1 MPSAAGERNPES
13 AANWQNGAPAPA
25 GPVDSQPAD
34 MTPMKTSHGQRPLDG
49 YRVLEM
55 GQLLAGPFAASM
67 LAYFGAE
74 VIKIE
79 PPGTGDPIRTWRV
92 MKDGVS
98 LWWHSLGRNKKSVT
112 LDLRN
117 PRGRELARA
126 LALKSDILVENFR
139 PGTLEKWGL
148 GPADLWQK
156 NPGLIYGRIS
166 GYGQTGPYASKPGF
180 ASVCEG
186 LGGFRY
192 VNGFPGEA
200 PVRPN
205 LSIGDTLAGIHCVI
219 GILLAA
225 IQRSRDPAG
234 RGQVIDAALYES
246 VFNLMEGVVPEYS
259 GAGVVREPSGSTL
272 TGIVPTNTYRCK
284 DGRFVI
290 IGGNGDSIYKRLM
303 QAIGRPEL
311 ADDPRMANNAG
322 RVVHEKELD
331 AAIGA
336 WTGSM
341 TAAGVLDVLAR
352 AEVPSGPIYSVVDM
366 LADPHFNAR
375 GLFEEVQ
382 VNGEALKIP
391 AMLPFMSE
399 TPGRTDWPGPE
410 VGAHNAE
417 VLGELLGFGPD
428 QLAGL
433 RNDGVI

>member
-1 MPSAAGERNPES
+1 M
-13 AANWQNGAPAPA
+13 
-25 GPVDSQPAD
+25 D
-34 MTPMKTSHGQRPLDG
+34 TTKGQRPLDG

-79 PPGTGDPIRTWRV
+79 PPGEGDPIRTWRV

-112 LDLRN
+112 LDLRT
-117 PRGRELARA
+117 PKGRAIARE
-126 LALKSDILVENFR
+126 LALKSDVLIENFR

-148 GPADLWQK
+148 GPADLWPE
-156 NPGLIYGRIS
+156 NPGLVYGRIS
-166 GYGQTGPYASKPGF
+166 GYGQNGPYATKPGF

-186 LGGFRY
+186 VGGFRY
-192 VNGFPGEA
+192 VNGFPGDA

-219 GILLAA
+219 GVLLAC
-225 IQRSRDPAG
+225 IQRSRDPQK

-259 GAGVVREPSGSTL
+259 GAGVIREPSGSTL

-284 DGRFVI
+284 DGKFVI

-303 QAIGRPEL
+303 QAINRSEL

-331 AAIGA
+331 AAIGQ
-336 WTGSM
+336 WTHSL
-341 TAAGVLDVLAR
+341 TAAGVLEILGKAD
-352 AEVPSGPIYSVVDM
+352 VPSGPIYSVADM
-366 LADPHFNAR
+366 FTDPHFNAR

-382 VNGEALKIP
+382 VNGQPLKIP
-391 AMLPFMSE
+391 AMMPFLSA
-399 TPGRTDWPGPE
+399 TPGRTDWPGPT

-417 VLGELLGFGPD
+417 VLGDLLGYKPD
-428 QLAGL
+428 EITTLS
-433 RNDGVI
+433 RDGVI

>member
-1 MPSAAGERNPES
+1 M
-13 AANWQNGAPAPA
+13 
-25 GPVDSQPAD
+25 D
-34 MTPMKTSHGQRPLDG
+34 KKKGQRPLDG

-55 GQLLAGPFAASM
+55 GQLLAGPFAASV
-67 LAYFGAE
+67 LGYFGAE

-79 PPGTGDPIRTWRV
+79 PPGAGDPIRTWRV

-112 LDLRN
+112 LDLRT
-117 PRGRELARA
+117 PKGRAIARE
-126 LALKSDILVENFR
+126 LALKSDVLIENFR
-139 PGTLEKWGL
+139 PGTLEKWGM

-166 GYGQTGPYASKPGF
+166 GYGQNGPYASKPGF

-186 LGGFRY
+186 VGGFRY
-192 VNGFPGEA
+192 VNGFPGDA

-219 GILLAA
+219 GVLLAC
-225 IQRSRDPAG
+225 IQRSRDPQK

-259 GAGVVREPSGSTL
+259 GAGVIREPSGSTL

-284 DGRFVI
+284 DGKFVI

-303 QAIGRPEL
+303 QAITRPEL
-311 ADDPRMANNAG
+311 AEDPRMADNAG

-331 AAIGA
+331 QAIGA
-336 WTGSM
+336 WTGSL
-341 TAAGVLDVLAR
+341 TAAEVLDVLGKAD
-352 AEVPSGPIYSVVDM
+352 VPSGPIYSVADM
-366 LADPHFNAR
+366 FTDPHFNAR

-382 VNGEALKIP
+382 VNGQPLKIP
-391 AMLPFMSE
+391 AMMPFLSD
-399 TPGRTDWPGPE
+399 TPGRTDWPGPA

-417 VLGELLGFGPD
+417 VLGDLLGYGASD
-428 QLAGL
+428 IETLS
-433 RNDGVI
+433 RDGVI

>member
-1 MPSAAGERNPES
+1 MT
-13 AANWQNGAPAPA
+13 QKKTGA
-25 GPVDSQPAD
+25 
-34 MTPMKTSHGQRPLDG
+34 RPLEG

-55 GQLLAGPFAASM
+55 GQLLAGPFAASV
-67 LAYFGAE
+67 LGYFGAE

-79 PPGTGDPIRTWRV
+79 PPGSGDPIRTWRV

-112 LDLRN
+112 VNLRD
-117 PRGRELARA
+117 PKGRAIARQ
-126 LALKSDILVENFR
+126 LALKSDIIVENFR

-148 GPADLWQK
+148 GPAELWQE

-186 LGGFRY
+186 IGGFRY

-205 LSIGDTLAGIHCVI
+205 LSIGDTLAGIHCVL
-219 GILLAA
+219 GILLAV
-225 IQRSRDPAG
+225 IQRNQDPAR
-234 RGQVIDAALYES
+234 RGQVVDAALYES

-272 TGIVPTNTYRCK
+272 TGIVPTNTYRCQ

-303 QAIGRPEL
+303 TAMGRPDL
-311 ADDPRMANNAG
+311 ASDPRMADNAG
-322 RVVHEKELD
+322 RVRHEKELD
-331 AAIGA
+331 EAIGA
-336 WTGSM
+336 WTGSI
-341 TAAGVLDVLAR
+341 TAAKVLEMMEE
-352 AEVPSGPIYSVVDM
+352 AEVPAGPIYSVADM
-366 LADPHFNAR
+366 LRDPHFNAR
-375 GLFEEVQ
+375 GLFEEVD
-382 VNGEALKIP
+382 VNGESLKIP
-391 AMLPFMSE
+391 AMMPFLSE

-410 VGAHNAE
+410 VGAHNQPI
-417 VLGELLGFGPD
+417 LGDLLGYD
-428 QLAGL
+428 ADALKDLTDAG
-433 RNDGVI
+433 II

>member
-1 MPSAAGERNPES
+1 MN
-13 AANWQNGAPAPA
+13 N
-25 GPVDSQPAD
+25 SQ
-34 MTPMKTSHGQRPLDG
+34 GQRPLDG
-49 YRVLEM
+49 YRVIEM

-67 LAYFGAE
+67 LGYFGAE

-112 LDLRN
+112 LDLRT
-117 PRGRELARA
+117 PKGRALARELA
-126 LALKSDILVENFR
+126 LKADILVENFR
-139 PGTLEKWGL
+139 PGTLEKWGM
-148 GPADLWQK
+148 GPAELWQK

-166 GYGQTGPYASKPGF
+166 GYGQNGPYASKPGF

-186 LGGFRY
+186 VGGFRY

-219 GILLAA
+219 GVLLAA
-225 IQRSRDPAG
+225 IQRSRDPQK

-272 TGIVPTNTYRCK
+272 TGIVPTNTYRCR
-284 DGRFVI
+284 DGKFVI

-331 AAIGA
+331 QAIGA
-336 WTGSM
+336 WTESL
-341 TAAGVLDVLAR
+341 AAADVLDVLGKAD
-352 AEVPSGPIYSVVDM
+352 VPSGPIYSVADM

-382 VNGEALKIP
+382 VNGQPLKIP
-391 AMLPFMSE
+391 AMMPFLSD
-399 TPGRTDWPGPE
+399 TPGRTDWPGPS
-410 VGAHNAE
+410 VGAHNDE
-417 VLGELLGFGPD
+417 VLGQLLGYSAD
-428 QLAGL
+428 DLAAL
-433 RNDGVI
+433 SRDGVI

>member
-1 MPSAAGERNPES
+1 MDKS
-13 AANWQNGAPAPA
+13 
-25 GPVDSQPAD
+25 
-34 MTPMKTSHGQRPLDG
+34 KGQRPLDG

-55 GQLLAGPFAASM
+55 GQLLAGPFAASV
-67 LAYFGAE
+67 LGYFGAE

-79 PPGTGDPIRTWRV
+79 PPGSGDPIRTWRV

-112 LDLRN
+112 LDLRT
-117 PRGRELARA
+117 PRGRAVARE
-126 LALKSDILVENFR
+126 LALKSDVLIENFR

-148 GPADLWQK
+148 GPADIWQK

-166 GYGQTGPYASKPGF
+166 GYGQNGPYASKPGF

-186 LGGFRY
+186 VGGFRY
-192 VNGFPGEA
+192 VNGFPGDA

-205 LSIGDTLAGIHCVI
+205 LSIGDTLAGIHCVL
-219 GILLAA
+219 GVLLAC
-225 IQRSRDPAG
+225 IQRSRDPQK

-284 DGRFVI
+284 DRKFVI

-303 QAIGRPEL
+303 LAMGRPDL
-311 ADDPRMANNAG
+311 ADDPRMVNNAG

-331 AAIGA
+331 EAIGT
-336 WTGSM
+336 WTASL
-341 TAAGVLDVLAR
+341 TSAEVLDLLGTAD
-352 AEVPSGPIYSVVDM
+352 VPSGPIYSVVDM

-382 VNGEALKIP
+382 VNGETLKIP
-391 AMLPFMSE
+391 AMMPFLSA
-399 TPGRTDWPGPE
+399 TPGRTDWPGPA

-417 VLGELLGFGPD
+417 VLGSLLGYGPEE
-428 QLAGL
+428 LAAL
-433 RNDGVI
+433 ARDGVT

>member
-1 MPSAAGERNPES
+1 MNNNEKP
-13 AANWQNGAPAPA
+13 
-25 GPVDSQPAD
+25 
-34 MTPMKTSHGQRPLDG
+34 RPLDG
-49 YRVLEM
+49 FRVLEM

-67 LAYFGAE
+67 LGYFGAE
-74 VIKIE
+74 VIKLE
-79 PPGTGDPIRTWRV
+79 PPGSGDPIRTWRV

-112 LDLRN
+112 VDLRN
-117 PRGRELARA
+117 PRGREIARRI
-126 LALKSDILVENFR
+126 ALKSDILVENFR

-148 GPADLWQK
+148 GPADLWPE

-166 GYGQTGPYASKPGF
+166 GYGQNGPYASRPGF

-186 LGGFRY
+186 VGGLRY

-219 GILLAA
+219 GVLLAC
-225 IQRSRDPAG
+225 IQRSKDAKR
-234 RGQVIDAALYES
+234 RGQVIDTALYES

-259 GAGVVREPSGSTL
+259 GAGAVREPSGSTL

-284 DGRFVI
+284 DGKFVI

-303 QAIGRPEL
+303 NAMGRPDL

-331 AAIGA
+331 AAISA
-336 WTGSM
+336 WTGSL
-341 TAAGVLDVLAR
+341 TAQQVLAILEK
-352 AEVPSGPIYSVVDM
+352 ADVPSGPIYSVVDM
-366 LADPHFNAR
+366 MRDPHFRAR

-382 VNGEALKIP
+382 VNGQPLTIP
-391 AMLPFMSE
+391 AMMPFLSE
-399 TPGRTDWPGPE
+399 TPGRTEWPGPQI
-410 VGAHNAE
+410 GAHNGE
-417 VLGELLGFGPD
+417 VLEGLLGLSAAE
-428 QLAGL
+428 LAGL
-433 RNDGVI
+433 RQDGVI